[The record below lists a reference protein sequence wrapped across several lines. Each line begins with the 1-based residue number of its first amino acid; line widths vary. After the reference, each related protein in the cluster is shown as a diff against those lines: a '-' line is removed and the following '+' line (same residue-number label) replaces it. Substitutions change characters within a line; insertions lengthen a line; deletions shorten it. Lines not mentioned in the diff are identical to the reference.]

1 LIFFDFFFFP
11 ISIPFFFSISLFSSL
26 VFAHCYFFLISNSP
40 IHLPH
45 SHFAAHVRSH
55 FFCNIGVA
63 AGLLLTRSLGGG
75 VFAADRV
82 VGRKKSR

>member
-1 LIFFDFFFFP
+1 MIFLSFFSDFD
-11 ISIPFFFSISLFSSL
+11 SVFFFSISLFSSL
-26 VFAHCYFFLISNSP
+26 VFAHRYFFLISNSP